1 MLCRE
6 RGWGNYKL
14 PIISRMSLPLDME
27 DIFLRCYIA
36 MYSLRKEKKKEHVKL
51 QLMPRENINVELKS
65 VPSVEI
71 PSPTRSGAFGRGLQA
86 VVSF

>member
-1 MLCRE
+1 MGWGWWKGAVLMLCRE

-36 MYSLRKEKKKEHVKL
+36 MYSLRKEKKKRTRKIAVNA
-51 QLMPRENINVELKS
+51 QREYKCGIEKCPFCRNS
-65 VPSVEI
+65 
-71 PSPTRSGAFGRGLQA
+71 
-86 VVSF
+86 